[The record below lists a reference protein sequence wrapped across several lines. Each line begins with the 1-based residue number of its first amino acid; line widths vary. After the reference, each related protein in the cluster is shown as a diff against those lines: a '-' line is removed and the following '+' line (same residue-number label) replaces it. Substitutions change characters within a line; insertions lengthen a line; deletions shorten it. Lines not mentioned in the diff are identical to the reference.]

1 MRIKMSQAERAKQ
14 FMPFAALKGF
24 SEALQKKEKAFVPQ
38 AELSEEY
45 QEELNRRLQKIRK
58 DDFISIV
65 YYHNGEYLRISGAV
79 SKIDKTIR
87 MIKVVNTEIRFDD
100 IYDIDN
106 EIMDMGES

>member
-1 MRIKMSQAERAKQ
+1 
-14 FMPFAALKGF
+14 MPFAALKGF

-79 SKIDKTIR
+79 VKILTPPESSPFFPAKIFELFPQLSPIS
-87 MIKVVNTEIRFDD
+87 MISLSI
-100 IYDIDN
+100 
-106 EIMDMGES
+106 S